1 MENSD
6 SWWAPWQKDEHFRYW
21 PGSTALLISL
31 PHDGSAI
38 PPTIAADMQAS
49 AQSSPDTDWHVAQL
63 YDFARALGAHVL
75 RPRWSRYVVDLNRPP
90 DGAAL
95 YPGRRETGLCPTMQF
110 SGEAIYLA
118 GHEPDQGRVAQRVE
132 SYWRPYHQQL
142 QASLANIRARHGHAL
157 LWEGHSIRSVSP
169 MFFDGRLPDFNIG
182 TADGASC
189 TNEVQTALQDV
200 MRASDQSY
208 VINGRFKG
216 GYITRHYGQPSE
228 SISAVQMEMAQ
239 SSYLDETN
247 PREFDPALAA
257 SAQAVLENL
266 MLTALRAA
274 ARG

>member
-1 MENSD
+1 MPRLSD
-6 SWWAPWQKDEHFRYW
+6 EHWWAPWQADEHFRYW

-38 PPTIAADMQAS
+38 PPVVAADMQTA
-49 AQSSPDTDWHVAQL
+49 AHSSSDTDWQVARL

-90 DGAAL
+90 DGVAL
-95 YPGRRETGLCPTMQF
+95 YPGRRETGLCPSIQF
-110 SGEAIYLA
+110 SGAAIYLP
-118 GHEPDQGRVAQRVE
+118 GKEPDDMAIAQRVAH
-132 SYWRPYHQQL
+132 YWRPYHQQL
-142 QASLANIRARHGHAL
+142 QAILGQIRALHGRVL

-189 TNEVQTALQDV
+189 TAEVQTVLHSV
-200 MRASDQSY
+200 MQNSGQSY

-216 GYITRHYGQPSE
+216 GYITRHYGQPE
-228 SISAVQMEMAQ
+228 YSISAVQMEMAQ

-247 PREFDPALAA
+247 PQEFDPALAA
-257 SAQAVLENL
+257 SAQAVLQKL
-266 MLTALRAA
+266 MWAALRVS
-274 ARG
+274 